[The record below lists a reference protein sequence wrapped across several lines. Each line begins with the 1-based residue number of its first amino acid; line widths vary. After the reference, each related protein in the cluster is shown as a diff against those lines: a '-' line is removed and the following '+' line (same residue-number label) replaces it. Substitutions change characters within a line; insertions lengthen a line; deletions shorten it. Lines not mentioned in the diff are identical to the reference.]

1 MSEIQEACCEFLKR
15 QLDPSNCLGI
25 RAFADTHS
33 CEDLF
38 LYANKYVQD
47 NIQDVIES
55 EEFLLLP
62 IRQLIDII
70 SCDELN
76 VRCEEQVFK
85 ALRSWVHYDLA
96 ERKKYFAE
104 ALQHVRL
111 SQMNPRYLVMT
122 VSSDILIKSDETCR
136 DLVDEAKN
144 FLLLPHERPFLV
156 GAKFRPRNP
165 VVKTRGEILFAV
177 GGWCSGDAI
186 NTVERY
192 DPQTNK
198 WSLVASM
205 SKRRCGVGVCVLN
218 GLIYSIGGHD
228 GQSYLNTIERYDP
241 HTNQWSSDVEPTSTC
256 RTSVGVANLNNEIY
270 AVGGQD
276 NQSCLNL
283 VEKYGIT
290 F

>member
-1 MSEIQEACCEFLKR
+1 MSEIQEACCEFLEK

-33 CEDLF
+33 CENLF
-38 LYANKYVQD
+38 VFASIFVQEHF
-47 NIQDVIES
+47 QEVIES

-62 IRQLIDII
+62 VRQLIDII

-76 VRCEEQVFK
+76 IRCEEQVYK
-85 ALRSWVHYDLA
+85 AIRSWVHYDLA

-111 SQMNPRYLVMT
+111 SQMNPKYLVMT

-144 FLLLPHERPFLV
+144 YLLLPNERPFLK
-156 GAKFRPRNP
+156 GPKFRPREM
-165 VVKTRGEILFAV
+165 VKGRNEYLFAV
-177 GGWCSGDAI
+177 GGWCQGDAI

-192 DPQTNK
+192 DPQRRE
-198 WSLVASM
+198 WSMVAQM
-205 SKRRCGVGVCVLN
+205 SKRRCGVGVCVMN
-218 GLIYSIGGHD
+218 GLIYSVGGHD
-228 GQSYLNTIERYDP
+228 GKTYLNTIERYDP
-241 HTNQWSSDVEPTSTC
+241 HTDQWSSDVEPISIS

-276 NQSCLNL
+276 YQNCLYV
-283 VEKYGIT
+283 VEK
-290 F
+290 